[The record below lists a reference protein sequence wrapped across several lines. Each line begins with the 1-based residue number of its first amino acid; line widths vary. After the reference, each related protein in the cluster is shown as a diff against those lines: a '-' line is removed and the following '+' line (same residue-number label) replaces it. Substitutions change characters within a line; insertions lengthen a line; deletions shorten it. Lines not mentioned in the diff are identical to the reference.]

1 MDVTISVGS
10 ETIDGYLAVPTEAVS
25 GPGPWPGVVVI
36 QDAFGLGA
44 DLKAITERFATA
56 GYVALAPNLFS
67 RGGMFRCVKATFAAM
82 MSGRGK
88 AIDDIDAARAVLA
101 DRAET
106 TDKIGI
112 AGFCMGGAFA
122 LLMAARGFDASAPYY
137 GRLPKDM
144 SVLDGAC
151 PIVGSYGAKDPGLRG
166 AAATLESALRE
177 RGVEHDVKEY
187 PKSGHSFA
195 NRLPGQPVLRL
206 LGLGYV
212 HEDSED
218 AWRRVTAFF
227 ADHLR

>member
-1 MDVTISVGS
+1 MDVKIAVGS

-25 GPGPWPGVVVI
+25 GPGPWPGVVVV

-56 GYVALAPNLFS
+56 GYVALAPNLYS
-67 RGGMFRCVKATFAAM
+67 RGGIFRCVKATMAAS
-82 MSGRGK
+82 MSGKGQ
-88 AIDDIDAARAVLA
+88 AIADLDAARSVLA
-101 DRAET
+101 QRADT

-112 AGFCMGGAFA
+112 AGFCMGGGFA

-137 GRLPKDM
+137 GRLPKDR
-144 SVLDGAC
+144 SALDGAC
-151 PIVGSYGAKDPGLRG
+151 PIVGSYGGKDPGLRG
-166 AAATLESALRE
+166 AAATLEAALTE
-177 RGVEHDVKEY
+177 RGVVHDVKEY
-187 PKSGHSFA
+187 PNSGHSFA
-195 NRLPGQPVLRL
+195 NRLPGQPLLRV